1 MTAAPEAAPPP
12 QAATPSGGPRIA
24 LLGFSIECNRFAPA
38 ATAEDFRVR
47 LEGEAILA
55 DARSRAP
62 RALAEMPGFVQ
73 AMDKA
78 GPWQPRPILLAMA
91 EPNGPVEH
99 AAFAAM
105 MATWRAGLEALRGQV
120 DGAYCVLHG
129 AGLTTELDDPEGA
142 LQTLVREVLGP
153 HVPLVCSYDLHANV
167 SDVMVR
173 DCDAFVGYRTNPHL
187 DMRERGME
195 SAALLRRLLAG
206 ERFHRAFRRLPIVAP
221 SVSLL
226 TSEGPY
232 AEIINLGQARANVLG
247 APKVANVS
255 VMAGFAYGDTPF
267 NGFAIIV
274 TGPDQA
280 ACEALADELA
290 RASWERRARFVA
302 KLTSLREAVERA
314 VTSEVPLCF
323 ADVADNPGGGGRGN
337 TMYILEA
344 FHKAGVQDALFGII
358 HDPELAAE
366 AHALGQGAS
375 FTARFNRGG
384 AQGFS
389 KPFSAPATV
398 RALSGGKVA
407 GRRGIFANTAIEL
420 GPTAALTLGGI
431 TVVVV
436 SRRTQCADPV
446 FLEHLGI
453 DIASARALVVKSRGH
468 FRGGFDEFFSAP
480 RIIEVDVPG
489 LTSPVLDR
497 FEWKKLPRPVLPLD
511 PETRW
516 GG

>member
-1 MTAAPEAAPPP
+1 MPA
-12 QAATPSGGPRIA
+12 GPRIA
-24 LLGFSIECNRFAPA
+24 LLGFSIECNRFAPPA
-38 ATAEDFRVR
+38 GAEDFRVR

-62 RALAEMPGFVQ
+62 QALAEMPGFVA
-73 AMDKA
+73 AMDRA

-91 EPNGPVEH
+91 EPNGPVEQ
-99 AAFAAM
+99 AVFEGM
-105 MATWRAGLEALRGQV
+105 MTTWRAGLMALRGQV
-120 DGAYCVLHG
+120 DGVYCVLHG
-129 AGLTTELDDPEGA
+129 AALTTALDDPEGA
-142 LQTLVREVLGP
+142 LQGLVREVLGP
-153 HVPLVCSYDLHANV
+153 QVPVVCSYDLHANV
-167 SDVMVR
+167 SDAMVR

-195 SAALLRRLLAG
+195 SAALLLRLLAG

-226 TSEGPY
+226 TADGPY
-232 AEIINLGQARANVLG
+232 AEVINLGQARANVLG
-247 APKVANVS
+247 PRKVANVS

-274 TGPDQA
+274 TGPDKA

-290 RASWERRARFVA
+290 QATWARRARFVA

-314 VTSEVPLCF
+314 QTSEVPLCF

-344 FHKAGVQDALFGII
+344 FHKAGVPDAIFGII

-366 AHALGQGAS
+366 AHALGVGAA

-384 AQGFS
+384 PQGFS
-389 KPFSAPATV
+389 KPFSAPAV
-398 RALSGGKVA
+398 VQALSGGKVT
-407 GRRGIFANTAIEL
+407 GRRGVFANTAMDL
-420 GPTAALTLGGI
+420 GLTAALRLGGI
-431 TVVVV
+431 VVVVV

-446 FLEHLGI
+446 FLEHLGL
-453 DIASARALVVKSRGH
+453 DIGAARTLVVKSRGH

-480 RIIEVDVPG
+480 RIVEVDVPG

-497 FEWKKLPRPVLPLD
+497 FTWTKLPRPVLPLD
-511 PETRW
+511 AEVQW
-516 GG
+516 KAG